1 MKRKK
6 TQKYGLMD
14 VIYFLK
20 CINICQKKKS
30 VYILKLCLEHADN
43 IYVLKKVYE
52 EVRKLRNIFNQ

>member
-1 MKRKK
+1 
-6 TQKYGLMD
+6 MD

-20 CINICQKKKS
+20 CIDQYLPEKKS

-52 EVRKLRNIFNQ
+52 EVRRLRNIFYQ